1 MGSFMTR
8 RKNLSNLEKL
18 QSEERHL
25 KNELE
30 NSLRLAAYEERR
42 LVDAKGYD
50 KEVSEKMRKSFYD
63 DASEFRKDLHVIQKE
78 IKKLNK

>member
-1 MGSFMTR
+1 M
-8 RKNLSNLEKL
+8 SNLEKL